1 MYSALQGR
9 LKVRGG
15 TGGCALST
23 LHCALYV
30 CVARVRVR
38 VQGCRG
44 KPGAQLG
51 VQRDR
56 RSRETCSDL
65 PSRCVPRPRRTCGRE
80 NLKCRLHLEEDS
92 LTFLLSSKPLSI
104 IPLNSDLNNKF
115 FFWPSL
121 IFYEKLLSW
130 KYVQHISVTYHVSKG
145 ASKLRTAK
153 IVYIHFDLVHWN
165 SSGSLL
171 SPVCSFFFFIF
182 FVLLVFLP

>member
-30 CVARVRVR
+30 CVARVSVR

-80 NLKCRLHLEEDS
+80 NLKCRLHLKEDYF
-92 LTFLLSSKPLSI
+92 TFLLSSKPLSI

-121 IFYEKLLSW
+121 IFYEKLLS
-130 KYVQHISVTYHVSKG
+130 
-145 ASKLRTAK
+145 
-153 IVYIHFDLVHWN
+153 
-165 SSGSLL
+165 
-171 SPVCSFFFFIF
+171 
-182 FVLLVFLP
+182 

>member
-23 LHCALYV
+23 LHCAL
-30 CVARVRVR
+30 CVVRVRVR

-65 PSRCVPRPRRTCGRE
+65 PSRCVSRPQRTCGRE
-80 NLKCRLHLEEDS
+80 NLKCRLHLIEDN

-115 FFWPSL
+115 FIWPSL
-121 IFYEKLLSW
+121 IFCEKLLSW
-130 KYVQHISVTYHVSKG
+130 KYVQHISVTYYVSTG
-145 ASKLRTAK
+145 ASKLWKHSQNCINTLITLNIYATK
-153 IVYIHFDLVHWN
+153 W
-165 SSGSLL
+165 
-171 SPVCSFFFFIF
+171 C
-182 FVLLVFLP
+182 VLLHNCPKL

>member
-80 NLKCRLHLEEDS
+80 NLKCRLHLTEDY

-165 SSGSLL
+165 S
-171 SPVCSFFFFIF
+171 
-182 FVLLVFLP
+182 FVWQPSDSCV

>member
-1 MYSALQGR
+1 MAVRSAPCT
-9 LKVRGG
+9 VC
-15 TGGCALST
+15 CAL
-23 LHCALYV
+23 CV
-30 CVARVRVR
+30 CVVRVR

-80 NLKCRLHLEEDS
+80 NLKCRLHLKEDY

-115 FFWPSL
+115 FIWLSLMKNYFPENMYNTFPSRTMT
-121 IFYEKLLSW
+121 
-130 KYVQHISVTYHVSKG
+130 VKG
-145 ASKLRTAK
+145 HL
-153 IVYIHFDLVHWN
+153 N
-165 SSGSLL
+165 
-171 SPVCSFFFFIF
+171 
-182 FVLLVFLP
+182 